1 MKLSKSLKLFLGEL
15 QAECLEILWNL
26 GKATCLDILE
36 VFKKIGKNYAYTT
49 ILTEMQN
56 LEKKGIVKSEK
67 IGKKNLYFPV
77 ISKEEFLKKK
87 TEEILSPLLEE
98 VPHLIAMNFIK
109 KTKLNEKEKRKLIEI
124 LNIKE

>member
-1 MKLSKSLKLFLGEL
+1 MGVSKSLKIFLGEL

-26 GKATCLDILE
+26 GKATCYDILE
-36 VFKKIGKNYAYTT
+36 IFKKRGKNYAYTT

-67 IGKKNLYFPV
+67 IGKKNLYHPMV
-77 ISKEEFLKKK
+77 NKEEFLKKK

-98 VPHLIAMNFIK
+98 VPHLVAMNFIK
-109 KTKLNEKEKRKLIEI
+109 KTKLNEKEKRKLLEI